1 MLHCTVITLMLLSI
15 MSSLQEECERL
26 KEAARYGEIDD
37 IKMLASSGVDVNAV
51 VDCGEVSDL
60 TCCIE

>member
-1 MLHCTVITLMLLSI
+1 